1 MSFNGFP
8 ISSKHIPYGK
18 HLLGCRKNRRM
29 TMKTTDRL
37 ARGLAFHFCVLSVGL
52 VLGGCASYEV
62 AGNMEQGRPQLI
74 WGDPKVALAHF
85 QRAAELDPNYRYDFS
100 LLSEGVWSYVG
111 RAYYEAGNIPEAKK
125 ALERDLSQYND
136 DNLSRL
142 YLGMVQ
148 VKEGDSATGLK
159 TLQTALQSLNDWLE
173 NVIEYSG
180 ESGLWDPGMALRSEI
195 HVQLAM
201 ISTIST
207 KEAQLP
213 ELVSRAEDLG
223 KRFENEI
230 DLVRRDKD
238 RYSQGKDQ

>member
-1 MSFNGFP
+1 
-8 ISSKHIPYGK
+8 
-18 HLLGCRKNRRM
+18 M

-52 VLGGCASYEV
+52 VLGGCVSYQV

-111 RAYYEAGNIPEAKK
+111 RAYYQAGNIPEAKK

-136 DNLSRL
+136 DNLARL

-159 TLQTALQSLNDWLE
+159 TLQTALQSLNNWLE
-173 NVIEYSG
+173 NVIEYSSEG
-180 ESGLWDPGMALRSEI
+180 YAWDPGGALRSEI

-201 ISTIST
+201 ISTISA
-207 KEAQLP
+207 KETQLP

-230 DLVRRDKD
+230 DWARKDTYRFMPMDKD
-238 RYSQGKDQ
+238 M